1 MQDQLDANQCRMATV
16 AIFDTNGLLRGQ
28 KVSRRNLEGILE
40 KGMGMS
46 PVQLALDPTDAIL
59 PIPGVSD
66 DDANFHDSPLTVDQD
81 SLRTIPFEAAG
92 DNLLLLANFTGEN
105 AGLCPRSLLSRVLEK
120 GKTMGFQAKYG
131 MELEYTLFDETSASI
146 AAKGFRN
153 LTPATPH
160 ASHDLVI
167 YQTAQS
173 TWYSEVADMCEALDI
188 NLGKMHEEIGP
199 GFMEACVGPGVDLET
214 ADQTALL
221 KNFMRVLAMQQD
233 KTVTYM
239 ARWSEQSDSQST
251 HIHISLLDQDGK
263 PAFWDDQ
270 AEHHMSTTFRHFI
283 GGMQKYLGG
292 MMLLFAPTVN
302 SYRRFVEGTFAPPML
317 SWGME
322 NRTTCLRVVGES
334 ASDIRVENRLPGADS
349 HPHLTMAA
357 SLAAGLAGIAEQL
370 EPSAETTGNGYI
382 PGVAFGEEFPR
393 QMSEAIHAL
402 RQSSHAREWLG
413 DQFVD
418 AFATSREG
426 QLAEFQAKVP
436 DVELMRFF
444 ELG

>member
-1 MQDQLDANQCRMATV
+1 MKDKLDANNCRMATV

-28 KVSRRNLEGILE
+28 KVSRKNLEGILE

-66 DDANFHDSPLTVDQD
+66 DDANFHDAPLQVDQS
-81 SLRTIPFEAAG
+81 SLRNIPFEAEG
-92 DNLLLLANFTGEN
+92 DDLLLLANFTGNN
-105 AGLCPRSLLSRVLEK
+105 AGLCPRSILSNIIAK
-120 GKTMGFQAKYG
+120 GKTMGLHAKYG
-131 MELEYTLFDETSASI
+131 MELEYTLFNETSASL

-153 LTPATPH
+153 LEPATAH

-167 YQTAQS
+167 YQTSQAS
-173 TWYSEVADMCEALDI
+173 WYTDVADMCEDLDI
-188 NLGKMHEEIGP
+188 NLSKMHEEIGP
-199 GFMEACVGPGVDLET
+199 GFMEACVGPGMDLET

-239 ARWSEQSDSQST
+239 SRWSEQSDSQST
-251 HIHISLLDQDGK
+251 HVHISLLDDDGK
-263 PAFWDDQ
+263 PAFWDESG
-270 AEHHMSTTFRHFI
+270 EHNMSDTFRYFI
-283 GGMQKYLGG
+283 GGLQKYLGG

-317 SWGME
+317 SWGFE
-322 NRTTCLRVVGES
+322 NRTSCFRVVGE
-334 ASDIRVENRLPGADS
+334 AAGDIRVENRLPGADS

-357 SLAAGLAGIAEQL
+357 SLAAGFAGIAEQC
-370 EPSAETTGNGYI
+370 EPTAETTGNGYI
-382 PGVAFGEEFPR
+382 PGIATGEEFPR
-393 QMSEAIHAL
+393 QMADAITAL
-402 RQSSHAREWLG
+402 RESAHAREWLG
-413 DQFVD
+413 NQFVD
-418 AFATSREG
+418 AFSASREG

>member
-1 MQDQLDANQCRMATV
+1 MKDQLDANQCRMATV

-28 KVSRRNLEGILE
+28 KVSRKNLEGILD

-66 DDANFHDSPLTVDQD
+66 DDANFHDSPLKVDQS
-81 SLRTIPFEAAG
+81 SLRNIPFEAPS
-92 DNLLLLANFTGEN
+92 DDLLLLANFTGNN
-105 AGLCPRSLLSRVLEK
+105 AGICPRSLLSKVLEK
-120 GKTMGFQAKYG
+120 GKTMGLQAKYG
-131 MELEYTLFDETSASI
+131 MELEYTLFNETSASL

-153 LTPATPH
+153 LEPATAH

-167 YQTAQS
+167 YQAAQS
-173 TWYSEVADMCEALDI
+173 NWYSEVANMCEALNI
-188 NLGKMHEEIGP
+188 NLSKMHEEIGP

-233 KTVTYM
+233 KSVCYM

-251 HIHISLLDQDGK
+251 HIHISLLDNDGK
-263 PAFWDDQ
+263 PVFWDESND
-270 AEHHMSTTFRHFI
+270 HNMSDTFRYFI
-283 GGMQKYLGG
+283 GGLQTYMAG
-292 MMLLFAPTVN
+292 MMLLCAPTVN

-317 SWGME
+317 SWGVE
-322 NRTTCLRVVGES
+322 NRTCCFRVVGES
-334 ASDIRVENRLPGADS
+334 PTDIRVENRLPGADS

-357 SLAAGLAGIAEQL
+357 SLAAGFAGIAEKIA
-370 EPSAETTGNGYI
+370 PSAETTGNGYI
-382 PGVAFGEEFPR
+382 PGQASGAEFAR
-393 QMSEAIHAL
+393 QMSDAIAAL
-402 RQSSHAREWLG
+402 RASSHAREWLG

-418 AFATSREG
+418 AFASSREG
-426 QLAEFQAKVP
+426 QLNEFQSKVP